1 LLSRFSLAQARQ
13 PQIVLQQQRMKAPGM
28 KPFTYAAAA
37 ALAVFAR
44 PVLAQVATPVPT
56 LAAGHTLLTVTA
68 EGASTSEPDLAT
80 FSAGVTTQ
88 GSTASAALA
97 ENSTKMTQVIAA
109 LKRAGIAERDIQT
122 SNLNLNPIY
131 APPKRLPDGTVEDQG
146 QTIIGYQVT
155 NQVSVKQRKLA
166 DYGKVLDA
174 LVSAGANQVNGPNFM
189 LSKPEAAQDEAR
201 AAAMKAARARAQ
213 LYAQAAG
220 MRVVG
225 IVSISESGNSSP
237 QPVMFRRSAESMMA
251 APPPPPAPVMGG
263 ELESSVNVTVQFEL
277 AV

>member
-1 LLSRFSLAQARQ
+1 
-13 PQIVLQQQRMKAPGM
+13 M

-37 ALAVFAR
+37 ALAVFAT

-56 LAAGHTLLTVTA
+56 LAAGHTLLTVNA
-68 EGASTSEPDLAT
+68 EGTATGEPDLAM

-131 APPKRLPDGTVEDQG
+131 APTKRLPDGTVEDQG
-146 QTIIGYQVT
+146 QQIIGYQVT

-225 IVSISESGNSSP
+225 IVSISEGGGSSP
-237 QPVMFRRSAESMMA
+237 QPIMFRRGADAMMA
-251 APPPPPAPVMGG
+251 APPPPAPVMAG
-263 ELESSVNVTVQFEL
+263 ELETNVTVTVQFEL
-277 AV
+277 AA